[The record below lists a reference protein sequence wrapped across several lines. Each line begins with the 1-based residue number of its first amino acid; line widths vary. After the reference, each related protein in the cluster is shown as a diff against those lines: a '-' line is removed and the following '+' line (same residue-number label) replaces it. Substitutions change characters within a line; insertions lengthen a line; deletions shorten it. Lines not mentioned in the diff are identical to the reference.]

1 MPSVALVVEDT
12 DRELVARMAH
22 GDENAMGDL
31 YDRLGAPLYALAFRM
46 LGERADAE
54 EVVMDAFM
62 QAWKN
67 AETFDHQRGSVGAW
81 LTVMVRS
88 RAIDRGRARSRQ
100 EKKVVI
106 HGGSE
111 EAAGVSMH
119 REDPSRS
126 VEVSE
131 ERRIVMAALDGLPQ
145 AQREAIALAY
155 YDGLSQTQIAERL
168 QLPLGTVKTRVRDG
182 MRKLRSV
189 LLPLYAEQGT

>member
-1 MPSVALVVEDT
+1 MPSAALVIEET
-12 DRELVARMAH
+12 DRGLVAGMAH
-22 GDENAMGDL
+22 GDENAMADL

-54 EVVMDAFM
+54 EVVMEAFM

-67 AETFDHQRGSVGAW
+67 AETFDHRRGSVGAW

-88 RAIDRGRARSRQ
+88 RAIDRCRARSRQ
-100 EKKVVI
+100 EKVVV

-111 EAAGVSMH
+111 EAAGVSTQ

-131 ERRIVMAALDGLPQ
+131 QRRIVIAALNGLPE

-155 YDGLSQTQIAERL
+155 YDGLSQTQIAEKL
-168 QLPLGTVKTRVRDG
+168 QLPLGTVKTRIRDG

>member
-1 MPSVALVVEDT
+1 MPSVALVIEDT

-81 LTVMVRS
+81 RSVFVGS
-88 RAIDRGRARSRQ
+88 RAIDRSRARSRQ
-100 EKKVVI
+100 EKVVI

-111 EAAGVSMH
+111 EAAGVSTH

-131 ERRIVMAALDGLPQ
+131 ERRIVIAALGGLPEG
-145 AQREAIALAY
+145 QREAIALAD
-155 YDGLSQTQIAERL
+155 YDGLSQNQIAEKL

>member
-1 MPSVALVVEDT
+1 MPSPALVIEET
-12 DRELVARMAH
+12 DRGLVARMAH

-81 LTVMVRS
+81 LTVIVRS
-88 RAIDRGRARSRQ
+88 RAIDRSRARSRQ
-100 EKKVVI
+100 QKLVI
-106 HGGSE
+106 HRGSE
-111 EAAGVSMH
+111 EAAGVSTH

-126 VEVSE
+126 VEMSE
-131 ERRIVMAALDGLPQ
+131 ERRIVIAALGGLPEG
-145 AQREAIALAY
+145 QREAIALAY
-155 YDGLSQTQIAERL
+155 YDGLSQTQSAEKL

>member
-1 MPSVALVVEDT
+1 MPSAALVIEET
-12 DRELVARMAH
+12 DRGLVARMAH
-22 GDENAMGDL
+22 GDENAMGHL

-62 QAWKN
+62 QAWQN

-88 RAIDRGRARSRQ
+88 RAIDRSRARSRQ

-126 VEVSE
+126 VEVTE
-131 ERRIVMAALDGLPQ
+131 ERRIVIAALGGLPE

-155 YDGLSQTQIAERL
+155 YDGLSQTQIAEKL

>member
-1 MPSVALVVEDT
+1 MPSPALVVEET
-12 DRELVARMAH
+12 DRGLVARMAQ

-31 YDRLGAPLYALAFRM
+31 YDRLGAPLYALAFSM

-81 LTVMVRS
+81 LTVIVRS
-88 RAIDRGRARSRQ
+88 RAIDRSRARSRQ
-100 EKKVVI
+100 EKVVV

-111 EAAGVSMH
+111 EVAGVSTH
-119 REDPSRS
+119 WEDPSRS

-131 ERRIVMAALDGLPQ
+131 ERRMVIAALGGLPEG
-145 AQREAIALAY
+145 QREAIALAY
-155 YDGLSQTQIAERL
+155 YDGLSQTQIAEKL
-168 QLPLGTVKTRVRDG
+168 QLPLGTVKTRIRDG